1 MHAGMVSAIKATPVN
16 QAMVSRRERIWVK
29 MSHMLLGLCQ
39 KSAQTRLGLTDK
51 TGITDDTFVTATA
64 RDLSRELVFNL

>member
-1 MHAGMVSAIKATPVN
+1 
-16 QAMVSRRERIWVK
+16 